1 MYIVENVVIFTCG
14 GLSKLG
20 LAPGLILGMG
30 PVATLES
37 TRQKEMM
44 RKMEE
49 SLLLS
54 VLSS

>member
-1 MYIVENVVIFTCG
+1 MYIIENVVIFTCG

-30 PVATLES
+30 PIATLES

-54 VLSS
+54 ALSS